1 MANISLE
8 RVIEVANSKNMTK
21 DSSLLNIIDFWWFD
35 R

>member
-1 MANISLE
+1 MVNISLE

-21 DSSLLNIIDFWWFD
+21 DSLVLNIIDFWWFD